1 MKRTKATEQVPVTE
15 KRESIKKV
23 SMARLVCTHHADV
36 NQMCFINTELLKPEL
51 NCYLQHVA
59 ISLQIN
65 PGSMVNIMSLNL
77 RNQLGSWAPTE
88 GNHPP
93 RRYQTNGVAR
103 DPSLQDIVINENEN
117 ELVESTN
124 RMLYMQGRGKLE
136 VIGTFKLWCRF
147 RDWGLDRQVT
157 NFWTNQL
164 DESHLIPSGDYVQL
178 DEVYKLSVFY
188 LVKEDVPFTLGQ
200 QGLKDYDL
208 SVEYPRGCRSGRLRP
223 TWVLRR
229 DPLSL
234 VWILKG
240 RCEILHESEV
250 NEADADSD

>member
-1 MKRTKATEQVPVTE
+1 MT
-15 KRESIKKV
+15 
-23 SMARLVCTHHADV
+23 RLVCTHHADI
-36 NQMCFINTELLKPEL
+36 NQMCFINTESEVLKPEL

-65 PGSMVNIMSLNL
+65 SGSMVNYMSLKL
-77 RNQLGSWAPTE
+77 RNQLGNWAPTE

-93 RRYQTNGVAR
+93 RRYQVNGINRDDSR
-103 DPSLQDIVINENEN
+103 DPSSQEIGHGH
-117 ELVESTN
+117 ELVEPTN

-136 VIGTFKLWCRF
+136 VIGTFKLWCRL
-147 RDWGLDRQVT
+147 RDWALDRQIT

-178 DEVYKLSVFY
+178 DEVYKLSLFY

-208 SVEYPRGCRSGRLRP
+208 SIEYPRGSRLGRLRP

-234 VWILKG
+234 VWTLKG

-250 NEADADSD
+250 NEARNSDADSD